1 MECSLSKNY
10 RQIRKINT
18 LIEQDSETENK
29 EFQISIDHWQNHS
42 TGIYSLDSNR
52 IEVQRNRHDSTGPT
66 SNKLITDYP

>member
-29 EFQISIDHWQNHS
+29 EFQNSIDH
-42 TGIYSLDSNR
+42 
-52 IEVQRNRHDSTGPT
+52 
-66 SNKLITDYP
+66 